1 MTEAQLGQ
9 SYYALMMKVDCTI
22 RSMYNQHTI
31 LPYLQEYMIVF
42 QYYERQCTKNITTS
56 VFSLSRAT
64 LVLKRYFAYRL
75 RLSFKLFYLGNW
87 FYSNI
92 CYILRLR

>member
-1 MTEAQLGQ
+1 MELLPSAESPPPKKKNYANTSKNLPKNKNLTLPEVRYLTWKIQFISNISWMTEAQPGQ

-42 QYYERQCTKNITTS
+42 QYYER
-56 VFSLSRAT
+56 
-64 LVLKRYFAYRL
+64 
-75 RLSFKLFYLGNW
+75 
-87 FYSNI
+87 
-92 CYILRLR
+92 